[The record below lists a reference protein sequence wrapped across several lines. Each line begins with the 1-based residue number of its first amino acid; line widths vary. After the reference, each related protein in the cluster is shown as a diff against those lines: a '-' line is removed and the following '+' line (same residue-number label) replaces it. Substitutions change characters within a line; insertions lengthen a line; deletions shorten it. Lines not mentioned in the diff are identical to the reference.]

1 MVRKVDPT
9 TSTDYPTIP
18 IKSQPDHVKSQS
30 DHVKSKPDHA
40 NADPTIPIK
49 KYQKGLASF

>member
-9 TSTDYPTIP
+9 TLTDYPTIP

>member
-9 TSTDYPTIP
+9 TLTDYPTIP
-18 IKSQPDHVKSQS
+18 IKSQPDHVKSQ
-30 DHVKSKPDHA
+30 PDHA